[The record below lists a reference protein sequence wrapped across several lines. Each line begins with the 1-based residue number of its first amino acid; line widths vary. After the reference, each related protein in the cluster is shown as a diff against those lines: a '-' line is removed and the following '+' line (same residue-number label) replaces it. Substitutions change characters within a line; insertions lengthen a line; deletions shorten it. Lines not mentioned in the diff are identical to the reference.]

1 MNSQMKARIERHG
14 VFAGLV
20 AISIALFWKTIAAVV
35 YYSLHQ
41 DSSSHIVLIPFISA
55 YLLITERKR
64 IFAKSQPARGLGIL
78 VVLVALALYWAAG
91 HFYSAAAYGNVALSA
106 ATFSLVVVWA
116 GFFVLS
122 YGFAATRAAAF
133 PLLFLLLMI
142 PLPDRVLDKT
152 VYLLQQGSTEIAY
165 LLFKIGGVPVLRQG
179 FVLTVPG
186 FSIEVATECSGIRS
200 SMALL
205 ITCLLAAH
213 LFLRTSWKK
222 VVLVL
227 LSLPLALVKNGV
239 RIATL
244 TLLSMYVN
252 PSFLSGSLHRDGGF
266 AFFLLALA
274 MILPIFLAFERS
286 DAREFA
292 KRDEEKMTK
301 PAKPHTY
308 SFVTGK

>member
-1 MNSQMKARIERHG
+1 MNSQMRAGIERHG
-14 VFAGLV
+14 MFAGLV
-20 AISIALFWKTIAAVV
+20 AISIVLFWKTIAALVF
-35 YYSLHQ
+35 YSLHQ
-41 DSSSHIVLIPFISA
+41 DSSSHILLIPFISA
-55 YLLITERKR
+55 YLLVTERKR
-64 IFAKSQPARGLGIL
+64 IFVKTQPARGLGIL
-78 VVLVALALYWAAG
+78 VVLAGLALYWAAG
-91 HFYSAAAYGNVALSA
+91 HFYSPASYGNLALSA
-106 ATFSLVVVWA
+106 ATFSLVVTWT

-122 YGFAATRAAAF
+122 YGVDATWAAAF
-133 PLLFLLLMI
+133 PLLFLLLTV
-142 PLPDRVLDKT
+142 PLPDRVLGKT

-165 LLFKIGGVPVLRQG
+165 LLFKIAGVPVLRQG

-200 SMALL
+200 SMALF

-227 LSLPLALVKNGV
+227 LSFPLALVKNGV

-286 DAREFA
+286 DARGLA
-292 KRDEEKMTK
+292 KRDEEATK
-301 PAKPHTY
+301 SVKSQTY

>member
-1 MNSQMKARIERHG
+1 MNSQLRSGIERHG

-20 AISIALFWKTIAAVV
+20 AISIVLFWKTIAALAS
-35 YYSLHQ
+35 YSLHQ

-55 YLLITERKR
+55 YLLVSERKR
-64 IFAKSQPARGLGIL
+64 IFVKNQPAIGLGIL
-78 VVLVALALYWAAG
+78 VALVGLALYWAAA
-91 HFYSAAAYGNVALSA
+91 HFWSAATDGNPALSA
-106 ATFSLVVVWA
+106 ATFSLVVTWV
-116 GFFVLS
+116 GLFVLS
-122 YGFAATRAAAF
+122 YGLVATRAAVF

-152 VYLLQQGSTEIAY
+152 IYLLQQGSTEIAY
-165 LLFKIGGVPVLRQG
+165 LLFKIAGVPVLRQG

-200 SMALL
+200 SMALF

-222 VVLVL
+222 VVLML
-227 LSLPLALVKNGV
+227 LSFPLALVKNGV

-274 MILPIFLAFERS
+274 MILPVFLAFERS

-292 KRDEEKMTK
+292 KRDQEKTTNPLK
-301 PAKPHTY
+301 SQTY

>member
-1 MNSQMKARIERHG
+1 MNSQLKAGIERHG
-14 VFAGLV
+14 VFAGFI
-20 AISIALFWKTIAAVV
+20 AISIVLFWKTIGALV

-55 YLLITERKR
+55 YLLVTERKR
-64 IFAKSQPARGLGIL
+64 IFVKNQPARGPGIV
-78 VVLVALALYWAAG
+78 VVLAGVVLYWAAG
-91 HFYSAAAYGNVALSA
+91 HFYSAATYGNLTLSA
-106 ATFSLVVVWA
+106 ATFSLVVIWIGSFA
-116 GFFVLS
+116 SS
-122 YGFAATRAAAF
+122 YGLDATRAAAF

-152 VYLLQQGSTEIAY
+152 VYFLQQGSTEIAY
-165 LLFKIGGVPVLRQG
+165 LLFKTVGVPVLRQG

-200 SMALL
+200 SMALF

-213 LFLRTSWKK
+213 LFLRSAWKR
-222 VVLVL
+222 VALVL
-227 LSLPLALVKNGV
+227 LSFPLALIKNGV

-244 TLLSMYVN
+244 TLLSMYVD
-252 PSFLSGSLHRDGGF
+252 PSFLKGSLHRDGGF

-274 MILPIFLAFERS
+274 MIFPIFLAFERS
-286 DAREFA
+286 DSREFA
-292 KRDEEKMTK
+292 KSNEETTTD
-301 PAKPHTY
+301 PARSQAY

>member
-1 MNSQMKARIERHG
+1 MNSQLKAGIERHG
-14 VFAGLV
+14 VFAGFV
-20 AISIALFWKTIAAVV
+20 AISIVLFWKTIAALV

-41 DSSSHIVLIPFISA
+41 DSSSHVVLIPFISA
-55 YLLITERKR
+55 YLLATERKR
-64 IFAKSQPARGLGIL
+64 IFVKNQRAIGLGIV
-78 VVLVALALYWAAG
+78 VVLAGVVLYWAPG
-91 HFYSAAAYGNVALSA
+91 QFYSAATHENLALSV
-106 ATFSLVVVWA
+106 ATFSLVVIWI
-116 GFFVLS
+116 GFFALS
-122 YGFAATRAAAF
+122 YGLDATRAAAF

-142 PLPDRVLDKT
+142 PLPDRLLDKT
-152 VYLLQQGSTEIAY
+152 VYFLQQGSTEIAY
-165 LLFKIGGVPVLRQG
+165 FLFKIVGVPVLRQG

-200 SMALL
+200 SMALF

-213 LFLRTSWKK
+213 LFLRSSWKR
-222 VVLVL
+222 VALVL
-227 LSLPLALVKNGV
+227 LSFPLALIKNGV

-244 TLLSMYVN
+244 TLLSMYVD
-252 PSFLSGSLHRDGGF
+252 PSFLKGSLHRDGGF

-292 KRDEEKMTK
+292 KRNEEKTSNPVK
-301 PAKPHTY
+301 SQEY